1 MILESNRIHL
11 FLFSGTMKIM
21 NTLQLV
27 FVLMIPPSAFVYQLL
42 QNRCICVSTRQKLR
56 SEMAQHL
63 REDGIPIDPWLHGWW
78 VDGPKMVQVSTVF
91 PVKFPWKKRCA
102 LQNTSISHWL
112 IYFSASFLCARQN
125 FRGVVDLLKLLNQSK
140 TAKIHRISRWDV
152 NHPRTFSSAPRLD
165 LSLTFRWKLSCWWLW
180 GCNYCIALIEQDQ
193 LFRFEWD
200 EWVELDVF
208 RCTVFICIYIV
219 GEAAFRL

>member
-1 MILESNRIHL
+1 MAYNECATRKRWTGSQISLSYGVILESNRIHL

-102 LQNTSISHWL
+102 LQNTSISQWL

-152 NHPRTFSSAPRLD
+152 VNHPRTFSSAPRLD
-165 LSLTFRWKLSCWWLW
+165 LSLTFVEAVMLMIVRL
-180 GCNYCIALIEQDQ
+180 Q
-193 LFRFEWD
+193 LLHCANWTGPTF
-200 EWVELDVF
+200 L
-208 RCTVFICIYIV
+208 
-219 GEAAFRL
+219 